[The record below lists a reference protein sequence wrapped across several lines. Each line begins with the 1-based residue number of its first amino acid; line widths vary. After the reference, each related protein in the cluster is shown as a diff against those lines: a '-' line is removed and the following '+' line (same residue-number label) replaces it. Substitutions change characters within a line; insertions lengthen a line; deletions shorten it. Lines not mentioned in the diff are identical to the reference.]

1 VQVVR
6 NLNLSP
12 SLPMTLRWWSG
23 GADRSQAALAG
34 TQFSR
39 ATQRLPTRYL
49 RSYTAPVMP
58 KDGVIGI
65 GLPCNHCDTSRS
77 SFPAGSAASS
87 FVPPVLA
94 ARRAGASPAGFTQV
108 VAR

>member
-1 VQVVR
+1 
-6 NLNLSP
+6 
-12 SLPMTLRWWSG
+12 MT
-23 GADRSQAALAG
+23 AG
-34 TQFSR
+34 K
-39 ATQRLPTRYL
+39 YL
-49 RSYTAPVMP
+49 RSYTAAVMS

-65 GLPCNHCDTSRS
+65 GLPCNHCDASRN
-77 SFPAGSAASS
+77 FLAGSAASL